1 MQRRRFGRGASAAV
15 LDAAQLDGDPVRSE
29 VINQIKA
36 HTPRSKRIANANLHL
51 GSGRSSAERANKSKE
66 FMGVQ
71 SRHSNK
77 QHVHVLHG
85 KFNRKPRN
93 AIKSHFNVYG
103 N

>member
-1 MQRRRFGRGASAAV
+1 MQRFGRGASATV
-15 LDAAQLDGDPVRSE
+15 LDAAQVGNDPARSE

-36 HTPRSKRIANANLHL
+36 HTPRSKRIANANLYL
-51 GSGRSSAERANKSKE
+51 GGERSSAERAQKKSTAM
-66 FMGVQ
+66 MGVQ
-71 SRHSNK
+71 SRHPNK

-93 AIKSHFNVYG
+93 AIKSHFVVYG